1 MKKLLYKRLSPN
13 FGFWESN
20 LRFKFFLFLLF
31 VSPAL
36 WLSAQETEVNREEL
50 EQNLAPV
57 EFINYT
63 GPQDRIE
70 SLDQIRG
77 IGTALGTV
85 IRGGADQAG
94 SAERYF
100 VIHSVS
106 PQDGDKLDADIFGL
120 GIDVGVDHIRNLRLI
135 IQGYLESAYEYS
147 PQDAALLAEYVTVYN
162 AVFRGTGD
170 YFSGR
175 YKIPV
180 MENIHPGRAGI
191 SIRFDEWPGQTLMLI
206 PLGTGAPGS
215 LSALDTTIL
224 TSPEVVEELRGED
237 DRGIAQR
244 KEMVDLKERE
254 AGEAEQRAAL
264 QREAIVEE
272 EARIV
277 QERAEAAQERAAA
290 AQERA
295 EIAQERQQAQ
305 QAQAE
310 GRAAPEAT
318 RQAEEQLAER
328 EKALDQQEAEAAQ
341 REQDL
346 DRQEQ
351 SLAEKEQEAQA
362 SEDFADRKIAEAQ
375 QERADIA
382 RDQQELLNRPPQ
394 GAGAGVVGV
403 RLTAPNSP
411 LGRIVRMDTDSKAEI
426 KTSDLNAVN
435 ARTFTSLGGKL
446 IAVAGE
452 NRGTGAMRLIE
463 INPATLETDK
473 QGNDTIAPD
482 SLLWTRGNDL
492 YAITSAGDGLYL
504 GRFNTDLELQ
514 GRSTVTVH
522 PFAALTFNGDSILT
536 QRSDGSLVI
545 LDGGTLAER

>member
-1 MKKLLYKRLSPN
+1 MKNLKKFLYA
-13 FGFWESN
+13 
-20 LRFKFFLFLLF
+20 FFLFLLF
-31 VSPAL
+31 VSPL
-36 WLSAQETEVNREEL
+36 VRLSAQETAVDREEL

-57 EFINYT
+57 EFINYA

-70 SLDQIRG
+70 TLDQIRG
-77 IGTALGTV
+77 LGTALGTV
-85 IRGGADQAG
+85 IRGGLNWAG
-94 SAERYF
+94 SAGRYF

-106 PQDGDKLDADIFGL
+106 SPEGDKLDADIFGL

-135 IQGYLESAYEYS
+135 VQGYLESAYEYS
-147 PQDAALLAEYVTVYN
+147 PRDAALLAEYTTIYN

-170 YFSGR
+170 YFSSR
-175 YKIPV
+175 YKNPV
-180 MENIHPGRAGI
+180 MENITPERAGI

-215 LSALDTTIL
+215 LSALDTMIL
-224 TSPEVVEELRGED
+224 TSPEVIEELRGED

-272 EARIV
+272 EARI
-277 QERAEAAQERAAA
+277 AQERTEAAE
-290 AQERA
+290 ERA

-310 GRAAPEAT
+310 GRATPEAA

-328 EKALDQQEAEAAQ
+328 EKALDQQEAEIAQ
-341 REQDL
+341 REQD
-346 DRQEQ
+346 
-351 SLAEKEQEAQA
+351 LAEKEQEAQA
-362 SEDFADRKIAEAQ
+362 DEDFAERKIAEAQ

-394 GAGAGVVGV
+394 GTGAGVVGV

-426 KTSDLNAVN
+426 KTSDLNTVN

-452 NRGTGAMRLIE
+452 NRGTGAIRLIV
-463 INPATLETDK
+463 INPATLEMDK

-482 SLLWTRGNDL
+482 SLIWTRGNDL
-492 YAITSAGDGLYL
+492 YAITSAGGSLYL
-504 GRFNTDLELQ
+504 ARFNTDLEIQ
-514 GRSTVTVH
+514 VQSTVTVH
-522 PFAALTFNGDSILT
+522 PFAEVTFNGDSILT
-536 QRSDGSLVI
+536 QRSDGALVI
-545 LDGGTLAER
+545 LDGRTLAER

>member
-1 MKKLLYKRLSPN
+1 MKTLKRLLY
-13 FGFWESN
+13 N
-20 LRFKFFLFLLF
+20 LFLCLLF
-31 VSPAL
+31 VGPL
-36 WLSAQETEVNREEL
+36 LRLPAQETAVNREEL
-50 EQNLAPV
+50 ERNLAPV
-57 EFINYT
+57 EFINYA

-70 SLDQIRG
+70 TLDQIRSL
-77 IGTALGTV
+77 GTALGTV
-85 IRGGADQAG
+85 IRGGINRAG
-94 SAERYF
+94 SAGRYF

-106 PQDGDKLDADIFGL
+106 SPEGDKLDADIFGL

-135 IQGYLESAYEYS
+135 IQGYLEAAYEYS
-147 PQDAALLAEYVTVYN
+147 PRDAALLAEYATIYN

-170 YFSGR
+170 YFSSR
-175 YKIPV
+175 YKNPV
-180 MENIHPGRAGI
+180 MENITPERAGI

-272 EARIV
+272 EARIA
-277 QERAEAAQERAAA
+277 QERTEAAQERTEA

-295 EIAQERQQAQ
+295 EIAQERRQVQ

-310 GRAAPEAT
+310 GRATPEET

-328 EKALDQQEAEAAQ
+328 EQALDQREAETAQ

-351 SLAEKEQEAQA
+351 VLEEKEQEAQA

-403 RLTAPNSP
+403 RLTAPDSP

-426 KTSDLNAVN
+426 KTSDLNTVN

-446 IAVAGE
+446 IAAAGE
-452 NRGTGAMRLIE
+452 NRGTGAIRLIV
-463 INPATLETDK
+463 INPATLEMDK
-473 QGNDTIAPD
+473 QGNDPISPE

-492 YAITSAGDGLYL
+492 YAITSAGGGLYL
-504 GRFNTDLELQ
+504 ARFNTDLELQ
-514 GRSTVTVH
+514 VRSTVTVH
-522 PFAALTFNGDSILT
+522 PFASVTFNGDSILT
-536 QRSDGSLVI
+536 QRSDGALVI